1 MKIISAKFVKSI
13 RGTDSILY
21 DKIPQFAF
29 VGRSNVG
36 KSSLINCLLNSNS
49 LVRSGKKP
57 GKTQEINFFVVNEK
71 MYFVDLPG
79 YGFSKV
85 KIAKREQFSKMIQW
99 YLLEPVFKRKV
110 IFVLDARI
118 KPSDLDIEMYRILI
132 ENQQEIIIA
141 ANKIDALTQK
151 DCHLNLKII
160 SEAFPY
166 SVIIPCSTKTK
177 VGREELW
184 KKILE

>member
-1 MKIISAKFVKSI
+1 MKIISANFVKSI
-13 RGTDSILY
+13 RGTDPILL
-21 DKIPQFAF
+21 DPMPQFAF

-36 KSSLINCLLNSNS
+36 KSSLINCLLNSNI
-49 LVRSGKKP
+49 LVKSGKKP
-57 GKTQEINFFVVNEK
+57 GKTQEINFFIVNRN

-85 KIAKREQFSKMIQW
+85 KFDKREQFSKMIQW
-99 YLLEPVFKRKV
+99 YLLESVLKRKV

-132 ENQQEIIIA
+132 ENHQEVIIA

-151 DCHLNLKII
+151 ECHQNIKEIT
-160 SEAFPY
+160 EAFPY
-166 SVIIPCSTKTK
+166 SIVIPCSTKTK
-177 VGREELW
+177 IGREEIW